1 MQGGLLIAFPKQE
14 GYTHRP
20 AFALVGDFLPH
31 VAPIRQLADR
41 SYVGLY
47 ILTNNSICILPALE
61 YNYSD
66 NLNQYTLLIRLNSER
81 GWNSDLYKGNMST
94 FNTIATIILTVFFV
108 SGCVYFGTNHCANP
122 KCGSWRT
129 YLDDFI
135 INDKKNDSMEKHFQ
149 LRICS
154 QCGEEEIVSIRHV
167 PKRSNCSQIR
177 GCTHSS

>member
-1 MQGGLLIAFPKQE
+1 MICLFINF
-14 GYTHRP
+14 
-20 AFALVGDFLPH
+20 
-31 VAPIRQLADR
+31 
-41 SYVGLY
+41 
-47 ILTNNSICILPALE
+47 LTNNSICILPTLE

-81 GWNSDLYKGNMST
+81 GWSNDLYKGNMST

-108 SGCVYFGTNHCANP
+108 SGCVYFGTNHCVRCSCW
-122 KCGSWRT
+122 KTR
-129 YLDDFI
+129 LDNFI
-135 INDKKNDSMEKHFQ
+135 VIDEKDNSMEKHFQ

-177 GCTHSS
+177 GRTHSS